1 MGGRRI
7 DAGQD
12 VRGVDGRD
20 GPGTLLRG
28 IRYKP
33 LPTQRLF
40 HLSGA
45 RFKGYSG
52 PVGSGKSQ
60 ALCQEAIR
68 LAYLN
73 PGRTGLVGAPTFPML
88 RGATQAT
95 LIEVLEE
102 NEIPFEWNKSENV
115 ITFSDCGSK
124 ILLRP
129 VEEYERLR
137 GTNLAWFCI
146 DELTYTVQEVWTRLE
161 ARLRDP
167 RAKRLCGFA
176 AWTPRGFDW
185 VYERFIANPVA
196 GYDVFLAK
204 PFENRYLL
212 DQVPDYYERLKSSYD
227 EKFYT
232 QEVLGEYLNLHAGQ
246 VYSSFDRTRNIVSM
260 KLDADQPIRWTLDF
274 NVDPM
279 SSVVAQIIGGKV
291 QVLDEIVLKRATTVQ
306 ACEEFLKRY
315 GSHSAGVTVYGD
327 ASGQR
332 MQTSGAT
339 DYQMVGDF
347 MRQRRVQGFRMEIG
361 TSNPLVA
368 ERVNLVNAKLRN
380 ASGDVVLMIDP
391 KCKELIKDFEQ
402 VSYKPDSSVVD
413 KDRDPARTH
422 LSDALGYLIWQEMRP
437 RAPAGGQPYRLF

>member
-7 DAGQD
+7 DAEQY
-12 VRGVDGRD
+12 VRGANGRD

-40 HLSGA
+40 HLSAA

-68 LAYLN
+68 LAYQN

-95 LIEVLEE
+95 LLEVMEE
-102 NEIPFEWNKSENV
+102 NEIPFEWNKSENNL
-115 ITFSDCGSK
+115 TFTDSGSR
-124 ILLRP
+124 ILLRA

-137 GTNLAWFCI
+137 GTNLAWFCV
-146 DELTYTVQEVWTRLE
+146 DELTYTAQEVWTRLE

-167 RAKRLCGFA
+167 KATRLCGFA

-185 VYERFIANPVA
+185 VYERFIANPVQ
-196 GYDVFLAK
+196 GYEVFLSR

-227 EKFYT
+227 ERFYQ

-246 VYSSFDRTRNIVSM
+246 VYSSFDRTRNVETVAI
-260 KLDADQPIRWTLDF
+260 DASQPIRWALDF

-279 SSVVAQIIGGKV
+279 SSIVAQMVNGRV
-291 QVLDEIVLKRATTVQ
+291 RVADEIVLRRATTLD

-315 GSHSAGVTVYGD
+315 GGHSAGVIVYGD

-347 MRQRRVQGFRMEIG
+347 MRRRRVQGFRMEVG
-361 TSNPLVA
+361 SSNPLVA

-380 ASGDVVLMIDP
+380 ADGEVALVMDP
-391 KCKELIKDFEQ
+391 RCRELIKDFEQ

-413 KDRDPARTH
+413 KEKDSKRTH

>member
-246 VYSSFDRTRNIVSM
+246 VYSSFDRTRNIVPM
-260 KLDADQPIRWTLDF
+260 KLEADQPIRWTLDF